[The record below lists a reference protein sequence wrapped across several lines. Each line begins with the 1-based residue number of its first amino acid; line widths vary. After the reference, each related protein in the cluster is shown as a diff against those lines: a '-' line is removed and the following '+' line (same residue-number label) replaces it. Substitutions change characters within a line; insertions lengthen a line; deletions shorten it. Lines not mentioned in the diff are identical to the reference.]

1 MSKITWNRYLTVKEL
16 TAALKKHPYILARF
30 RSGYKMGLNSKIA
43 PIAQK
48 IKKHN
53 DNELTDFVS
62 FSPCDINEYIS
73 HKHPFM

>member
-1 MSKITWNRYLTVKEL
+1 MSKITWNRYLT
-16 TAALKKHPYILARF
+16 
-30 RSGYKMGLNSKIA
+30 GLNSKIA